1 MELKLEAKGQEQTL
15 VKEYLEQNA
24 SESLASKINDGV
36 WIEKDGKRLLNKK
49 TLASFFK
56 YAAEEARK
64 QAEKGASSACVH
76 SDAVFGWAIHYF
88 EEDGIIG
95 ELYND
100 DGTPYKATKA
110 TPTKTENKPHEIP
123 KAKPQ
128 AKPQMSFFD
137 ALEETLEEAAET
149 DDNKAEPEGAEA
161 LEDNDEE
168 EIEETPKEISPLFA
182 KYYSYVDKYPHDI
195 IAMRVGDFYEV
206 FGIYAK
212 QVAEVAELTLTSR
225 DVGLP
230 DRMEMVGFPYHAKE
244 KYITKIQKHYAVTVV
259 DSENEIVSYPVQ
271 MPEIKVNTE
280 TGEVLEEPTHDPAL
294 VAIIKDI
301 LGEEIEVI

>member
-15 VKEYLEQNA
+15 VKEYLENNA

-49 TLASFFK
+49 TLAGFFK
-56 YAAEEARK
+56 YATEEARK
-64 QAEKGASSACVH
+64 QAEKGATMACLH
-76 SDAVFGWAIHYF
+76 SDTVFGWAIHYF
-88 EEDGIIG
+88 EEDSVIG
-95 ELYND
+95 ELLCE
-100 DGTPYKATKA
+100 DGTPYKATK
-110 TPTKTENKPHEIP
+110 P
-123 KAKPQ
+123 KAATSEIKPAVATKPIVQ
-128 AKPQMSFFD
+128 SKPQMSFFD
-137 ALEETLEEAAET
+137 AFDIPEEAVA
-149 DDNKAEPEGAEA
+149 DDP
-161 LEDNDEE
+161 EE
-168 EIEETPKEISPLFA
+168 EVNEADETAVEEKKEEPSGLSPLFL
-182 KYYSYVDKYPHDI
+182 KYYTYVDKYPNDI

-230 DRMEMVGFPYHAKE
+230 ERMEMVGFPYHVKE
-244 KYITKIQKHYAVTVV
+244 KYIAKIQNYYAITVV

-280 TGEVLEEPTHDPAL
+280 TGEVLEEPTHDPEL
-294 VAIIKDI
+294 VAIVKRI
-301 LGEEIEVI
+301 LGEDIEVI

>member
-15 VKEYLEQNA
+15 VKEYLENNA

-49 TLASFFK
+49 TLAGFFK
-56 YAAEEARK
+56 YATEEARK
-64 QAEKGASSACVH
+64 QAEKGATMACLH
-76 SDAVFGWAIHYF
+76 SDTVFGWAIHYF
-88 EEDGIIG
+88 EEDSIIG
-95 ELYND
+95 ELLCE
-100 DGTPYKATKA
+100 DGAPYKT
-110 TPTKTENKPHEIP
+110 T
-123 KAKPQ
+123 KPQ
-128 AKPQMSFFD
+128 AATSEIKPAVATKPIVQSKPQMSFFD
-137 ALEETLEEAAET
+137 AFDIPEEAPLQEADA
-149 DDNKAEPEGAEA
+149 DDP
-161 LEDNDEE
+161 EE
-168 EIEETPKEISPLFA
+168 EVEEVEVAEKKEEPSGLSPLFL
-182 KYYSYVDKYPHDI
+182 KYYTYVDKYPNDI

-230 DRMEMVGFPYHAKE
+230 ERMEMVGFPYHVKE
-244 KYITKIQKHYAVTVV
+244 KYIAKIQKHYAVTVV

-280 TGEVLEEPTHDPAL
+280 TGEVLEETLHDPEL
-294 VAIIKDI
+294 VAVVKRI
-301 LGEEIEVI
+301 LGEKIEVI

>member
-15 VKEYLEQNA
+15 VKEYLEKNA

-36 WIEKDGKRLLNKK
+36 WVEKDGKRLLNKK
-49 TLASFFK
+49 TLAGFFK
-56 YAAEEARK
+56 YATEEARK
-64 QAEKGASSACVH
+64 QAEKGATMACLH
-76 SDAVFGWAIHYF
+76 SDTVFGWAIHYF
-88 EEDGIIG
+88 EEDSIIG
-95 ELYND
+95 ELLCE
-100 DGTPYKATKA
+100 DGAPYKATK
-110 TPTKTENKPHEIP
+110 P
-123 KAKPQ
+123 KAATSEIKPVVATKPIVQ
-128 AKPQMSFFD
+128 SKPQMSFFD
-137 ALEETLEEAAET
+137 AFDIPEEAVA
-149 DDNKAEPEGAEA
+149 DDP
-161 LEDNDEE
+161 EE
-168 EIEETPKEISPLFA
+168 EVDEADETAVEEKKEEPSGLSPLFL
-182 KYYSYVDKYPHDI
+182 KYYTYVDKYPNDI

-230 DRMEMVGFPYHAKE
+230 ERMEMVGFPYHVKE
-244 KYITKIQKHYAVTVV
+244 KYIAKIQKHYAVTVV

-280 TGEVLEEPTHDPAL
+280 TGEVLEEPTHDPEL
-294 VAIIKDI
+294 VAIVKRI